1 MSHMHRSV
9 LASAVIVLLA
19 VGLFLLAA
27 FCGNPI
33 SHALVSHHAEQRL
46 KETYTETDYTLSHI
60 RYNYHDGNYYVHIT
74 SPTSAD
80 TQFYLIYSLS
90 GQLLQDSFSQ
100 QVVKREN
107 TYNRLNDEYAQLVQ
121 SVFSS
126 EGFPIETDTAY
137 GRLRQLREADTDRME
152 LDFGIPT
159 SELKLDGD
167 YDVRELGSQFG
178 SIVFYAYDEE
188 VTVERA
194 SELMFTVRQALSK
207 ANVPFYALTFHLQKP
222 LNADGTPNADST
234 SIDVI
239 DFLYSDLYSYELES
253 RVGGAARRA
262 AAMLEQQTAEPAED
276 AAQTE

>member
-1 MSHMHRSV
+1 MSYTKKVFLVSGIIAVVVFV
-9 LASAVIVLLA
+9 LFTMAALL
-19 VGLFLLAA
+19 
-27 FCGNPI
+27 GNPV
-33 SHALVSHHAEQRL
+33 SYFLVKHNAQQHLQ
-46 KETYTETDYTLSHI
+46 ETYTETDYTISDVV
-60 RYNYHDGNYYVHIT
+60 YHFKDGNYYVKVV
-74 SPTSAD
+74 SPSSEDSTFFLA
-80 TQFYLIYSLS
+80 YSLS
-90 GQLLQDSFSQ
+90 GKFLKDSFTQ
-100 QVVKREN
+100 QVVRRYN
-107 TYNRLNDEYAQLVQ
+107 TYERLNSEYTQLVQ

-137 GRLRQLREADTDRME
+137 GRLRQLREADTDHLE

-159 SELKLDGD
+159 SELKLDGE

-194 SELMFTVRQALSK
+194 SELMFTIRQALSK

-262 AAMLEQQTAEPAED
+262 AAMLEQQTAGQAED